1 MKTKLINSQLSNYK
15 TYLMYQRQ
23 LLTLAENV
31 FQFKNLPV
39 YLDVS
44 YLNSCLLRQGAVAFF
59 YDDVM
64 EKILALP
71 FMNIGTL
78 DVYGRPKT
86 IRVYSQNG
94 YQRTLKQDEF
104 VIMYDNNGRYPIFLD
119 ILQYSERIANNIRTS
134 DINVK
139 HQRTPR
145 FWKTSVD
152 KERSV
157 KDIVNNVDALAE
169 TVITYQDINID
180 DTSLVLSPA
189 PFVTDKI
196 MEYNDKLWS
205 EFFRLIGVANVTE
218 VKKERMIRD
227 EMVAS
232 QGGTI
237 ASRFSRFEPR
247 SRALKEINEKFK
259 DYLEKPIE
267 VEYYDGEPSDVEN
280 RMKNEEKEE
289 DENVESISLSTDIS
303 ENPER

>member
-1 MKTKLINSQLSNYK
+1 MKTRLINSQLSNFK

-31 FQFKNLPV
+31 FQFKNLPI
-39 YLDVS
+39 YIDVS

-59 YDDVM
+59 YDEIM

-71 FMNIGTL
+71 FTNVGTL

-94 YQRTLKQDEF
+94 YQRELKNGEF
-104 VIMYDNNGRYPIFLD
+104 VIMYDNNGRYPLYLD
-119 ILQYSERIANNIRTS
+119 ILQYAERMGNNIRTC
-134 DINVK
+134 DINVSQ
-139 HQRTPR
+139 QRTPR
-145 FWKTSVD
+145 FWKTSSD
-152 KERSV
+152 KEKSV
-157 KDIVNNVDALAE
+157 RDLVNNVDDMSE
-169 TVITYQDINID
+169 TIISYEDINVD
-180 DTSLVLSPA
+180 DTQLVLSPA

-196 MEYNDKLWS
+196 MEYNDKIWS
-205 EFFRLIGVANVTE
+205 EYFRLIGVANITA

-259 DYLEKPIE
+259 EYLDKPIE

-280 RMKNEEKEE
+280 RISKEE
-289 DENVESISLSTDIS
+289 EVDENVESISLSTNVS
-303 ENPER
+303 